1 MQEDSQRKTTT
12 MYDNEA
18 KPTEEQ
24 LKAWADDTDRNA
36 HCEVREKI
44 AKWAVEN
51 AGDRI
56 MGGIMGKL
64 GVEIK
69 SAYGRLEDGNNFRS
83 FDTACKLTNILL
95 AAIEQEYGKDTA
107 EAIGRCL

>member
-1 MQEDSQRKTTT
+1 

-24 LKAWADDTDRNA
+24 LKAWADATDKNA
-36 HCEVREKI
+36 HCEVRKMI
-44 AKWAVEN
+44 AAWAAKNVADTRMKEVIRTI
-51 AGDRI
+51 GDRI
-56 MGGIMGKL
+56 A
-64 GVEIK
+64 
-69 SAYGRLEDGNNFRS
+69 SAYRAMAAGYDG
-83 FDTACKLTNILL
+83 DHQGVAYKLTNILL